1 MSTQKH
7 SQQIVREL
15 AETLEQSKA
24 INRLLKDI
32 EDLRSEV
39 WVLRTTL
46 FISVIG
52 LVMMTITRAF
62 GG

>member
-32 EDLRSEV
+32 EDLKSEV